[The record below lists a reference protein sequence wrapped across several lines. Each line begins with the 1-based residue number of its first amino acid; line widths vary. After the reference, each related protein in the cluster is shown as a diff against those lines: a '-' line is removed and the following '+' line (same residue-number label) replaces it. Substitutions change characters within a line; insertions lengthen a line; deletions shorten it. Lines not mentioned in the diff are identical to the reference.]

1 MDEIKNKRKI
11 CMLGSFGVGK
21 TSLVAR
27 FVQGIFSAKYLS
39 TVGVKIDKKPM
50 RVGDRDVLLLLWDLA
65 GEDSRSQVQISYL
78 RGAAGYF
85 LVVDGTFAESL
96 VTAKSIHQR
105 AIEAVGQ
112 IPFMLIV
119 NKSDLWGRWEITMP
133 ELEKLQSEGWH
144 VQVTS
149 AKTGEGVEKMF
160 TTMTE
165 QVLKNSPPSEEGAI
179 EP

>member
-1 MDEIKNKRKI
+1 
-11 CMLGSFGVGK
+11 
-21 TSLVAR
+21 
-27 FVQGIFSAKYLS
+27 
-39 TVGVKIDKKPM
+39 
-50 RVGDRDVLLLLWDLA
+50 
-65 GEDSRSQVQISYL
+65 
-78 RGAAGYF
+78 
-85 LVVDGTFAESL
+85 
-96 VTAKSIHQR
+96 
-105 AIEAVGQ
+105 
-112 IPFMLIV
+112 MLIV

-165 QVLKNSPPSEEGAI
+165 QILKNSPPSEDDPT